1 MTKQLE
7 NKIRETMK
15 RVRPRNIGVA
25 FSGGV
30 DSSLLAKVCK
40 DAGKNVTLLTVSF
53 SNKKDIEVSS
63 EVSKALG
70 LDLSHELISLDELE
84 NGLKTVLALIEFDR
98 TVRLENSTCFYYV
111 FKLASR
117 HGLST
122 VLSANGIDELFCGYY
137 AYTRHFGDETAMSNL
152 MKTLIATA
160 RKDKHEID
168 KISASFGIRH
178 VCPFLSKSFVDSAAE
193 IPFKLKIKSE
203 DDRLRKHIVREV
215 ALEIGVPKSAAFRAK
230 KALQYSSGIHKAIAQ
245 LARKKG
251 FTRQRSRALGF
262 HSAMEAYIENFRKD
276 SPAD

>member
-137 AYTRHFGDETAMSNL
+137 AYTRHFGDETA
-152 MKTLIATA
+152 I
-160 RKDKHEID
+160 
-168 KISASFGIRH
+168 
-178 VCPFLSKSFVDSAAE
+178 CPFLSKSFVDFAAE
-193 IPFKLKIKSE
+193 IPFRFKIKSE